1 MPKEKSTKSQD
12 VQPKRKVLISFISYD
27 QDDFEVKKTDESFM
41 KSYLLPDDRVPQ
53 SRHEI
58 WRPSVAL
65 AQLQG
70 LEEHYDDLVFDDYYL
85 LTDNR
90 DKHKKV
96 KEEVIEDIR
105 HVAPTLN
112 LVVDDP
118 RIKNPFDTYEV
129 YQRFVEYFSDEKF
142 HRANTEYYVNCTS
155 GTSQI
160 RNCLFLLTQMGQID
174 ARRIDPTPWRN
185 HKQRG
190 KKKDNQYKEDGRR
203 WVKGSYKIDDPRE
216 FTEACRK
223 TTESTDKG
231 TLGFLKYGVTT
242 KDYSKLE
249 KIAHIIDKIKEIKNP
264 KLRAQQSI
272 LLTGETG
279 VGKTQMARNIADAF
293 MGRRDKKNFISLNC
307 AMIRGSDANIQRMEL
322 FGNKKGFPNA
332 NDQEKPGVFSTANGK
347 ILFLDEIG
355 ELHPTIQAM
364 LLAVLD
370 VDDDGNFNFV
380 PLGGD
385 PSKPEK
391 SSFMLIC
398 GTNRPLEQQLE
409 ENASSEI
416 HFRSD
421 LFNRIN
427 AWHFELAPLRE
438 RREDIPENVDSIL
451 NEFYADTNGKRPL
464 FKPTALKKF
473 LDFAKEE
480 KCTTWDGNFR
490 ELNAIVRRM
499 AILAV
504 NNTITDEIVE
514 EEIKAAQKQYE
525 AKRQRSASAVEETA
539 RQATMEAPRQE
550 EKEEPHQERDH
561 HSIIGDDTYKSL
573 SLLDQAEFDILAKT
587 VMEDRVTDRQEL
599 IEKVYGIR
607 TSGKGAGKLKLS
619 SGGLTH
625 RLSNKFNLRLV
636 KGKLVRIENPQPPAT

>member
-1 MPKEKSTKSQD
+1 MKTSNSNNEQK
-12 VQPKRKVLISFISYD
+12 KRKALISFISYD
-27 QDDFEVKKTDESFM
+27 QDDFESKKTDVSFM
-41 KSYLLPDDRVPQ
+41 KSFLLPDGRVPQ
-53 SRHEI
+53 NRHEI

-85 LTDNR
+85 LTDDR
-90 DKHKKV
+90 DKHQAIKR
-96 KEEVIEDIR
+96 EVIEDIR
-105 HVAPTLN
+105 QVAPKELN

-118 RIKNPFDTYEV
+118 MIKHPFDTYEV
-129 YQRFVEYFSDEKF
+129 YQRLVEYFSNEKF
-142 HRANTEYYVNCTS
+142 HRADTEYYVNCTC

-174 ARRIDPTPWRN
+174 ARRIDPTPWWN

-203 WVKGSYKIDDPRE
+203 WVKGSYKIEDPRE

-223 TTESTDKG
+223 MTEPTDKG

-242 KDYSKLE
+242 KDDSKLE
-249 KIAHIIDKIKEIKNP
+249 KIARVIDKIKEIKNP
-264 KLRAQQSI
+264 KLKAQQSI

-279 VGKTQMARNIADAF
+279 VGKTQMAGNIADAYV
-293 MGRRDKKNFISLNC
+293 GKRDKQNLISLNC

-322 FGNKKGFPNA
+322 FGCKKGFPNST
-332 NDQEKPGVFSTANGK
+332 DKEKPGVFGKANGK

-370 VDDDGNFNFV
+370 VDDDGYFNFV

-391 SSFMLIC
+391 SSFLLIC

-409 ENASSEI
+409 ENASSEA
-416 HFRSD
+416 HFRRD

-438 RREDIPENVDSIL
+438 HREDIPENVDSIL
-451 NEFYADTNGKRPL
+451 NEFYAETNVSRPL
-464 FKPTALKKF
+464 FTTTARKKF
-473 LDFAKEE
+473 LDFANDESL
-480 KCTTWDGNFR
+480 TTWDGNFR
-490 ELNAIVRRM
+490 ELNAMVRRM
-499 AILAV
+499 AILADDSC
-504 NNTITDEIVE
+504 TITDEIVE
-514 EEIKAAQKQYE
+514 EEIEAARKQYE
-525 AKRQRSASAVEETA
+525 AKRQRRASAAEETA
-539 RQATMEAPRQE
+539 RQATMEPTRTE
-550 EKEEPHQERDH
+550 EKEKIRQERDYRG
-561 HSIIGDDTYKSL
+561 IIGDDAYEAL
-573 SLLDQAEFDILAKT
+573 SLLDRAEFNLLAKT

-599 IEKVYGIR
+599 IEKVYGEL
-607 TSGKGAGKLKLS
+607 T
-619 SGGLTH
+619 SGGLTR
-625 RLSNKFNLRLV
+625 RLSKKFNLRFA
-636 KGKLVRIENPQPPAT
+636 KGKLEKIKNPQPPVT

>member
-1 MPKEKSTKSQD
+1 MWYTFHMKNSSENEQK
-12 VQPKRKVLISFISYD
+12 KRKALISFISYD
-27 QDDFEVKKTDESFM
+27 QDDFEVKKTDVSFM
-41 KSYLLPDDRVPQ
+41 ESYLLPEGRVPQ
-53 SRHEI
+53 NRHEI

-90 DKHKKV
+90 DKHQTV
-96 KEEVIEDIR
+96 KREVIEDIR
-105 HVAPTLN
+105 QVAPKELN

-118 RIKNPFDTYEV
+118 MIKHPFDTYEV
-129 YQRFVEYFSDEKF
+129 YQRLVEYFSNEKF
-142 HRANTEYYVNCTS
+142 HRADTEYYVNCTS

-203 WVKGSYKIDDPRE
+203 WVKGSYKIENPLE
-216 FTEACRK
+216 FTDACRK
-223 TTESTDKG
+223 MTEPTDKG
-231 TLGFLKYGVTT
+231 TLGYLKYGVTT

-249 KIAHIIDKIKEIKNP
+249 KIARVIDKIKEIKNP
-264 KLRAQQSI
+264 KLKAQQSI

-279 VGKTQMARNIADAF
+279 VGKTQMAGNIADAYV
-293 MGRRDKKNFISLNC
+293 GKRDKQNLISLNC

-322 FGNKKGFPNA
+322 FGCKAGFPNS
-332 NDQEKPGVFSTANGK
+332 DDKEQPGVFSKANGK

-370 VDDDGNFNFV
+370 VDDEGNFNFV

-391 SSFMLIC
+391 SSFLLIC
-398 GTNRPLEQQLE
+398 GTNRPLELQVE
-409 ENASSEI
+409 ENASSEA
-416 HFRSD
+416 HFRRD

-438 RREDIPENVDSIL
+438 HREDIPENVDSIL
-451 NEFYADTNGKRPL
+451 NEFYAETKGRRPL
-464 FKPTALKKF
+464 FTTAARKKF
-473 LDFAKEE
+473 LDFANDESL
-480 KCTTWDGNFR
+480 TTWDGNFR
-490 ELNAIVRRM
+490 ELNAMVRRM
-499 AILAV
+499 AILAD
-504 NNTITDEIVE
+504 NCTITDKIVE
-514 EEIKAAQKQYE
+514 EEIEAARKQYE
-525 AKRQRSASAVEETA
+525 AKRQRRNSAVEETA
-539 RQATMEAPRQE
+539 RQATMEPPRPE
-550 EKEEPHQERDH
+550 EKEKIRQERDYRG
-561 HSIIGDDTYKSL
+561 IIGNDAYESL
-573 SLLDQAEFDILAKT
+573 SLLDQAEFNLLAKT
-587 VMEDRVTDRQEL
+587 VMEDRVTDRQAL
-599 IEKVYGIR
+599 IEKVYGDL
-607 TSGKGAGKLKLS
+607 T
-619 SGGLTH
+619 SGGLTR
-625 RLSNKFNLRLV
+625 RLSKKFNLRFA
-636 KGKLVRIENPQPPAT
+636 KGQLEKIKNPQPPMT